1 MAENGYEI
9 NCIPTPVWLNKQII
23 ETALKQHQNDDSLH
37 VDSVE
42 IKPATAKGENYAS
55 LMFRC
60 RAVYGSA
67 TQNGVRNHF

>member
-1 MAENGYEI
+1 MAVNGCQI
-9 NCIPTPVWLNKQII
+9 NSVPIPVWLNKQII
-23 ETALKQHQNDDSLH
+23 ENALKQHQNDNSLQ

-60 RAVYGSA
+60 TAVYGSKNE
-67 TQNGVRNHF
+67 NGVC